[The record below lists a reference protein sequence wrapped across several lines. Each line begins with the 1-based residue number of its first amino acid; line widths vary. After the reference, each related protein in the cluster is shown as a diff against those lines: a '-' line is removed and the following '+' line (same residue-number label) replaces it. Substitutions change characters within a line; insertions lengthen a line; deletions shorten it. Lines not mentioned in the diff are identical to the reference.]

1 MNKQQVFLPQLNHD
15 AITNDDQKNHTY
27 LTQYKFNNNVVN
39 LRQFSNSC
47 IRKDEA
53 TVNSIK
59 VKANTDPNVSTK
71 ETYESIKEKIIKDI
85 MLDNDAIKLMTSEK
99 NPELKNAEAWN
110 QLIIEYEKTF
120 NTSNSRSIYSNF
132 KKSIIISLF
141 INNKIS
147 QRVKKFNFALET
159 YDNFI
164 RSGKLKPN
172 ADTCLQILKTCSAN
186 CTRQPK
192 KAYEMATDVWNKFVK
207 NDQQQGKENANN
219 SMMVDNELINH
230 LITVFKFTDHT
241 QEAFDIVDE
250 FYGIGKSA
258 IINSSESTKDDSLK
272 LPITNDIMYSI
283 FSLCF
288 KTKQLGLG
296 IKYYNQIMTKYPDFS
311 LDINNYNSLIS
322 LYNLNYQFNQTLGT
336 YHDQFK
342 KFNLIQNNNTFESLI
357 FACQNLRD
365 LNTAKEILENAVEN
379 QMILKST
386 SLTKILRLVLEQA
399 RTTDNYDDV
408 CWLLEKV
415 DKTGDIDFNKEKKG
429 IILINDMNDK
439 QLLHGLSSAYEIALQ
454 EVKDLSKEKRAQW
467 AEDKK
472 FFDHKADRLNESISK
487 SFSRQQNNIYI
498 DNLRIKKTY
507 QGRQNTQNDK
517 SWYDD
522 PDENISKQFPNLNH
536 RYNRYYSPKSSSYM
550 GNSAPIYYNLDE
562 GFSHPPPQYQ
572 KSYYSEGYYSAP
584 MYYNPNESF
593 SHSSPQ
599 YQKPYYGEG
608 FYSSRSSS
616 SYMRMHYNTHEG
628 FRHPPPPSSPSE
640 LSSSPISDYP
650 PSRIPRQPYGSF
662 RRKYNRRPSGYYRPP
677 RINRN
682 SEYHGPTHNNN

>member
-1 MNKQQVFLPQLNHD
+1 MAQKLYRASNLSEVIIEYGVYGRAFSSRLLWMWLNARIFVIKMNKQQVFLPQLNHD
-15 AITNDDQKNHTY
+15 AITKDDQ
-27 LTQYKFNNNVVN
+27 FNNNVVN

-132 KKSIIISLF
+132 KKSIIVSLF

-230 LITVFKFTDHT
+230 LITVFKLTDHT
-241 QEAFDIVDE
+241 QEAFDIVDK
-250 FYGIGKSA
+250 FYRIGKSA

-288 KTKQLGLG
+288 KTKQL
-296 IKYYNQIMTKYPDFS
+296 
-311 LDINNYNSLIS
+311 
-322 LYNLNYQFNQTLGT
+322 
-336 YHDQFK
+336 
-342 KFNLIQNNNTFESLI
+342 
-357 FACQNLRD
+357 D

-467 AEDKK
+467 VEDKK

-487 SFSRQQNNIYI
+487 SFSQQQNSMYI
-498 DNLRIKKTY
+498 DNSRIKKTY

-562 GFSHPPPQYQ
+562 GFSHPPQYQ

-593 SHSSPQ
+593 SHSSP
-599 YQKPYYGEG
+599 
-608 FYSSRSSS
+608 
-616 SYMRMHYNTHEG
+616 
-628 FRHPPPPSSPSE
+628 
-640 LSSSPISDYP
+640 
-650 PSRIPRQPYGSF
+650 YGSF
-662 RRKYNRRPSGYYRPP
+662 RRQYNRRPSGYYRPP
-677 RINRN
+677 HINRN
-682 SEYHGPTHNNN
+682 SGYHGPTTNNN

>member
-1 MNKQQVFLPQLNHD
+1 MFDVRFLESASNGAHFIELCAVHVIIEYGVYGR
-15 AITNDDQKNHTY
+15 AFSSR
-27 LTQYKFNNNVVN
+27 LLWMWLFNNNVVN

-110 QLIIEYEKTF
+110 QLIIECADKGRTKI
-120 NTSNSRSIYSNF
+120 SIRLF
-132 KKSIIISLF
+132 DEMKKLLILPTQEAYTAILKSLSLF
-141 INNKIS
+141 HFSSTTIGHANYLLEIS
-147 QRVKKFNFALET
+147 QRVKKFSFALET

-241 QEAFDIVDE
+241 QEAFDIVDK

-288 KTKQLGLG
+288 KTKQL
-296 IKYYNQIMTKYPDFS
+296 
-311 LDINNYNSLIS
+311 
-322 LYNLNYQFNQTLGT
+322 
-336 YHDQFK
+336 
-342 KFNLIQNNNTFESLI
+342 
-357 FACQNLRD
+357 D

-454 EVKDLSKEKRAQW
+454 EVKDLSKKKRAQW
-467 AEDKK
+467 VEDKK

-487 SFSRQQNNIYI
+487 SFSQQQNNIYI

-562 GFSHPPPQYQ
+562 GFSHPPQYQ

-593 SHSSPQ
+593 SHSSP
-599 YQKPYYGEG
+599 
-608 FYSSRSSS
+608 
-616 SYMRMHYNTHEG
+616 
-628 FRHPPPPSSPSE
+628 
-640 LSSSPISDYP
+640 
-650 PSRIPRQPYGSF
+650 YGSF
-662 RRKYNRRPSGYYRPP
+662 RRQYNRRPSGYYRPP
-677 RINRN
+677 HINRN
-682 SEYHGPTHNNN
+682 SGYHGPTTNNN